1 MRKDLD
7 KLLTTLLKE
16 LRDTEM
22 DKASEAMGVSK
33 ATAYRY
39 RKNPLDMPL
48 RSFVGL
54 VEYLRLPL
62 DLSVTLHQE
71 ELIEAEELRLRFE
84 RQVAEETGYRIV
96 TTPRFTVNCEVPEF
110 TEAKFR
116 AEYPKEEWHLI
127 DRYLELRNARREL
140 YLSGVYHSVEIIN
153 GAAYLDFFLRKNLF
167 EGLDDKLWR
176 QQHAEVV
183 ETHELPHVERYIYLK
198 ATPGLPVI
206 LCYSIGETLL
216 RFDDITINLSDDHFS
231 RAKKTLQKFRENS
244 KYKNQGDVR
253 DFLINPIRV
262 GV

>member
-7 KLLTTLLKE
+7 KLLTSLMDGLK
-16 LRDTEM
+16 DAEM
-22 DKASEAMGVSK
+22 GAAAKAMQVSK

-39 RKNPLDMPL
+39 RKSPLDMPL

-54 VEYLRLPL
+54 VDFLKMPL

-84 RQVAEETGYRIV
+84 QRIAMESGYRIV

-127 DRYLELRNARREL
+127 GRYIELREARREL
-140 YLSGVYHSVEIIN
+140 YLSGAYQSIEIIN
-153 GAAYLDFFLRKNLF
+153 GVAYLDFYLRKNLF
-167 EGLDDKLWR
+167 EDLDEPLWR

-183 ETHELPHVERYIYLK
+183 ETQGLSHVQRFIYLK
-198 ATPGLPVI
+198 ATPELPVI
-206 LCYSIGETLL
+206 LCYSSGETLL
-216 RFDDITINLSDDHFS
+216 RFDDITINLSEDHFL
-231 RAKKTLQKFRENS
+231 RAKKTLNNYRDNS
-244 KYKNQGDVR
+244 RYAEMGDVR
-253 DFLINPIRV
+253 DFLINPLRV
-262 GV
+262 GA